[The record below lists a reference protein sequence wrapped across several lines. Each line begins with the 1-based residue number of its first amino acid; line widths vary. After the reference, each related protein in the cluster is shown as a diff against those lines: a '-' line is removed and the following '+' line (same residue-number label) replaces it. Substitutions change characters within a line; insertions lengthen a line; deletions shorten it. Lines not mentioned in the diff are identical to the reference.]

1 MKESMIKLG
10 KYLLSINAAF
20 RKTKAGTGFI
30 TNNIS
35 AVQTNSDKIE
45 KLAEQVGWTLLEMK
59 PKYDKNSN
67 SMSSHRYYLGLVKSN
82 ECTDAED
89 FVI

>member
-45 KLAEQVGWTLLEMK
+45 KLAKQVGWTLLEMK
-59 PKYDKNSN
+59 PKYNAQLQQHSE
-67 SMSSHRYYLGLVKSN
+67 HQYYLGVVNSN

>member
-1 MKESMIKLG
+1 MKELMIKLG
-10 KYLLSINAAF
+10 KYLLSINAGF
-20 RKTKAGTGFI
+20 RKTAKGTGFI

-45 KLAEQVGWTLLEMK
+45 KLAEPLGWTLLEMK

>member
-1 MKESMIKLG
+1 MKELKIKLG
-10 KYLLSINAAF
+10 KYLLSIKAGF
-20 RKTKAGTGFI
+20 RLTSKGTGFI

-45 KLAEQVGWTLLEMK
+45 KLAKQVGWTLLEMK
-59 PKYDKNSN
+59 PKYNAQTNSL
-67 SMSSHRYYLGLVKSN
+67 SAHQYYLGVVNSN